1 MHIFGINFTPNEI
14 ISMIITLIILFGIV
28 IWAQSFKR
36 KTYNIIGNRG
46 WFFLLSAIL
55 LVVSVYSLST
65 KHLNWGLDF
74 TGGTII
80 QLGFENSPSTDTMHK
95 ELAKYN
101 PNFSDATIQIAN
113 RTEEKDAQNN
123 MKTYQKVLI
132 SVRGEIAA
140 PQTDPKAKLSSSREV
155 ENIVNFLK
163 NKYGNILVYKVEH
176 IGPVIGKELKQKALV
191 ALLIALFIQLIYI
204 TFRFGTQLRYGL
216 AADIALVHDLFIMV
230 GLYSLFGKQADSPF
244 LAALLT
250 VVGYSVMDSIVIF
263 DRIRENLKLFKS
275 EKFETIVNISV
286 NQTMTRS
293 INTLLTVLLTL
304 FALYFFGGETL
315 KNFAFALLIGVTLGA
330 YSSVFVASP
339 LLVIFDNFLKSNEQ
353 KKMAERRA
361 KLEKE
366 AIEKKQKKSK

>member
-1 MHIFGINFTPNEI
+1 MHIFGINFTTNEI
-14 ISMIITLIILFGIV
+14 ISMIITLIILFSVV
-28 IWAQSFKR
+28 IWAQSFRK
-36 KTYNIIGNRG
+36 KTYNIIGNKG
-46 WFFLLSAIL
+46 LFFVISAIL
-55 LVVSVYSLST
+55 LIISIYSLYT
-65 KHLNWGLDF
+65 KHLNYGLDF
-74 TGGTII
+74 TGGTIV
-80 QLGFENSPSTDTMHK
+80 QLGFESSPNTDTMHK

-101 PNFSDATIQIAN
+101 PNFSDAIIQIAN
-113 RTEEKDAQNN
+113 KTEEKDAQNN
-123 MKTYQKVLI
+123 IKTYQKVLI
-132 SVRGEIAA
+132 SIRGEIDDSKTS
-140 PQTDPKAKLSSSREV
+140 PTKKLSTSKETESLV
-155 ENIVNFLK
+155 TYLK
-163 NKYGNILVYKVEH
+163 GIYGNIIIYKIEH
-176 IGPVIGKELKQKALV
+176 IGPVVGKELKQKALV
-191 ALLIALFIQLIYI
+191 ALIIALFIQLIYI
-204 TFRFGTQLRYGL
+204 TFRFGTQMRYGL
-216 AADIALVHDLFIMV
+216 AADIALAHDLIIMV

-263 DRIRENLKLFKS
+263 DRIRENLKLLKS

-339 LLVIFDNFLKSNEQ
+339 LLVIFDNFLKNNEQ

-361 KLEKE
+361 KLEQQ
-366 AIEKKQKKSK
+366 ALEKKQKKVK